1 MTMPTPSNQPKR
13 VAVRPSWRARP
24 AAMPPLPEMG
34 AAAQPPSRRREPA
47 AIPPSWRTRAA
58 TLLAAAGCALV
69 LAACGG
75 GGGGSTAA
83 TQVAP
88 TPAPTPATPA
98 VVSISASPATVAL
111 GQVVSVTWSAT
122 NTTSNSCTASGAW
135 SGTLPTSGTDAVMP
149 SVVGTASYTITC
161 SGVANTTSVTVNPAP
176 LQPSVSLALTPASVA
191 SGQSAQ
197 LSWSSANTTAC
208 TAGGAWSG
216 SKATSGTVAVAPTAP
231 GSYQYTLNCS
241 GDGGSATGS
250 ATLTVAAA
258 SGASNS
264 TPLLIDNG
272 PAGVGGAINVP
283 YVNVTVCR
291 PGTSVCQTIDHVLV
305 DTGSYGLRL
314 LAPLDPALA
323 LPQVTT
329 ASGANAGEC
338 SKFVSGY
345 AWGAVRQADV
355 RLGDETASAIS
366 VQVIGDGA
374 AGFATVPTDCSSS
387 GNNLGSL
394 PALGAKGILGV
405 GLFKQDCGTACSRSA
420 SGGMYYGCTAAG
432 CTASTMPLSRQVSNP
447 VAAFAA
453 NNNGVLLV
461 LPAVGAGGATSLSG
475 TLVFGVGTQANNA
488 LNGESIYRAN
498 SSTGDFSTTYK
509 GQTYSASFIDSGS
522 NAYFFADTSIPN
534 CNSSTGFYC
543 PLGVLTL
550 TATNASYDGS
560 GAGAVS
566 FMVVNMED
574 LGPSITAAAIGGAV
588 DSRSS
593 VTLGNAFDWGLP
605 FFYGRRVFVVFEGSS
620 GTAGNG
626 PYWAY

>member
-1 MTMPTPSNQPKR
+1 MTMPTPSNRANQ
-13 VAVRPSWRARP
+13 AAWPSCWRAR
-24 AAMPPLPEMG
+24 
-34 AAAQPPSRRREPA
+34 AAA
-47 AIPPSWRTRAA
+47 
-58 TLLAAAGCALV
+58 LLAAAGCALA

-75 GGGGSTAA
+75 GGGGSTSA
-83 TQVAP
+83 TQTA
-88 TPAPTPATPA
+88 PAPTPATPA

-122 NTTSNSCTASGAW
+122 NTTGGSCTASGAW
-135 SGTLPTSGTDAVMP
+135 SGTLPTSGTDAVTP
-149 SVVGTASYTITC
+149 TAVGTASYTITC
-161 SGVANTTSVTVNPAP
+161 SGVANTTTVTVNPAP

-197 LSWSSANTTAC
+197 LNWTSANTTAC

-216 SKATSGTVAVAPTAP
+216 SKATSGAVAVAPTTP
-231 GSYQYTLNCS
+231 GSYQYTLSCS

-258 SGASNS
+258 GSGNNS
-264 TPLLIDNG
+264 TALLIDNG
-272 PAGVGGAINVP
+272 PAGAGGAINVP

-314 LAPLDPALA
+314 LAPLDPTLA

-329 ASGANAGEC
+329 ASGASAGEC

-345 AWGAVRQADV
+345 TWGGVRQADV
-355 RLGDETASAIS
+355 KLGDETASAIS
-366 VQVIGDGA
+366 IQVIGDSA
-374 AGFATVPTDCSSS
+374 ASFGTVPTECSSS
-387 GNNLGSL
+387 GNNLGTLS
-394 PALGAKGILGV
+394 ALGAKGILGV
-405 GLFKQDCGTACSRSA
+405 GLFKQDCGSACARST
-420 SGGMYYGCTAAG
+420 SGGMYYACTPAG
-432 CTASTMPLSRQVSNP
+432 CTASTMALSRQVSNP
-447 VAAFAA
+447 VASFAA

-461 LPAVGAGGATSLSG
+461 LPAVSANGATSLSG

-488 LNGESIYRAN
+488 ISGESIYRAD
-498 SSTGDFSTTYK
+498 SSTGDFNTTYK
-509 GQTYSASFIDSGS
+509 GKTYSASFIDSGS
-522 NAYFFADTSIPN
+522 NAYFFTDTAIPSCSIA
-534 CNSSTGFYC
+534 TGFYC
-543 PLGVLTL
+543 PLGTLSL

-560 GAGAVS
+560 DAGAVS
-566 FMVVNMED
+566 FIVVNMD
-574 LGPSITAAAIGGAV
+574 GLSGSITAAAIGGTV

-593 VTLGNAFDWGLP
+593 VTLSNAFDWGLP